1 MNRRLL
7 SGTLG
12 AIAFD
17 LDLSLLINLLV
28 TNIGMNNPP
37 QKIAYTTYTLITLN
51 LLIYALEIKLG
62 GSQSSFALDRLG
74 ALVPEKVL
82 AGEWWRLIGANFLHY
97 GSFHL
102 ATNMLSLFFIGRLI
116 ELSLGAKY
124 YLTIYLFSGVGSM
137 LTFSLLAF
145 RLGLSNAFLV
155 GASAAIM
162 GLIGAI
168 LAISLQIWLKKRY
181 SVTAKRR
188 LQQIILIIIIQFI
201 FDNLIPQ
208 VSFHAHLFGFIIGFL
223 ISSILVFIKFNLE
236 EV

>member
-1 MNRRLL
+1 MK
-7 SGTLG
+7 
-12 AIAFD
+12 
-17 LDLSLLINLLV
+17 
-28 TNIGMNNPP
+28 NPP
-37 QKIAYTTYTLITLN
+37 RRIAYTTYILITLN

-62 GSQSSFALDRLG
+62 GSQSSLTLDRLG
-74 ALVPEKVL
+74 ALIPKKVL

-116 ELSLGAKY
+116 ELSLGARY
-124 YLTIYLFSGVGSM
+124 YLTIYLVSGIGSM
-137 LTFSLLAF
+137 LTFTLLAF

-168 LAISLQIWLKKRY
+168 LAIFLQIWLKKRY
-181 SVTAKRR
+181 SIAAKRR

-201 FDNLIPQ
+201 FDNIIPQ
-208 VSFHAHLFGFIIGFL
+208 VSFHAHLFGFIIGFS
-223 ISSILVFIKFNLE
+223 ISNILVFIKFNLE

>member
-1 MNRRLL
+1 MK
-7 SGTLG
+7 
-12 AIAFD
+12 
-17 LDLSLLINLLV
+17 INHHR
-28 TNIGMNNPP
+28 
-37 QKIAYTTYTLITLN
+37 IAYTTYILIGLN
-51 LLIYALEIKLG
+51 LLVYAWEIRLG
-62 GSQSSFALDRLG
+62 GSQSSLALERLG
-74 ALVPEKVL
+74 ALIPEKVL

-137 LTFSLLAF
+137 LTFTLLAF
-145 RLGLSNAFLV
+145 RLGLDNAFLV

-162 GLIGAI
+162 GLIGGI

-181 SVTAKRR
+181 STTAKRR
-188 LQQIILIIIIQFI
+188 LQQISLIVIIQFI
-201 FDNLIPQ
+201 FDNIIPQ

-223 ISSILVFIKFNLE
+223 ISSVLVFIKFNLQE
-236 EV
+236 A

>member
-1 MNRRLL
+1 MN
-7 SGTLG
+7 SP
-12 AIAFD
+12 
-17 LDLSLLINLLV
+17 N
-28 TNIGMNNPP
+28 
-37 QKIAYTTYTLITLN
+37 QKIAYTTYILVGLN
-51 LLIYALEIKLG
+51 LLIYALEIRLG
-62 GSQSSFALDRLG
+62 GSQNFLALDRLG

-124 YLTIYLFSGVGSM
+124 YLTIYLFSGIGSM
-137 LTFSLLAF
+137 LTFTLLAF

-168 LAISLQIWLKKRY
+168 LAISLQVWLKKRH
-181 SVTAKRR
+181 SVTARRR
-188 LQQIILIIIIQFI
+188 LQQVIFVIILQFI
-201 FDNLIPQ
+201 FDNIIPQ

-223 ISSILVFIKFNLE
+223 ISSVLVFIKLNLQE
-236 EV
+236 A

>member
-1 MNRRLL
+1 MN
-7 SGTLG
+7 S
-12 AIAFD
+12 
-17 LDLSLLINLLV
+17 
-28 TNIGMNNPP
+28 TN
-37 QKIAYTTYTLITLN
+37 QRFAYTTYILIGLN
-51 LLIYALEIKLG
+51 LLIYALEIRLG
-62 GSQSSFALDRLG
+62 GSQNFWALDRLG

-137 LTFSLLAF
+137 LTFTLLAF
-145 RLGLSNAFLV
+145 RLGLSSAFLV

-168 LAISLQIWLKKRY
+168 LAISLQIWLKKRH
-181 SVTAKRR
+181 SATARRR
-188 LQQIILIIIIQFI
+188 LQQIILIIILQFI
-201 FDNLIPQ
+201 FDNIIPQ

-223 ISSILVFIKFNLE
+223 ISSVLVFIKFNLQE
-236 EV
+236 A

>member
-1 MNRRLL
+1 MKN
-7 SGTLG
+7 SQG
-12 AIAFD
+12 
-17 LDLSLLINLLV
+17 
-28 TNIGMNNPP
+28 
-37 QKIAYTTYTLITLN
+37 KIAYTTYILIALN

-62 GSQSSFALDRLG
+62 GSQNYLALERLG
-74 ALVPEKVL
+74 ALIPEKVL
-82 AGEWWRLIGANFLHY
+82 AGEWWRSIAANFLHY
-97 GSFHL
+97 GSIHL
-102 ATNMLSLFFIGRLI
+102 ATNMLALFFVGRLI

-124 YLTIYLFSGVGSM
+124 YLTIYLFSGIGSM

-145 RLGLSNAFLV
+145 RLGMNNAFLV

-188 LQQIILIIIIQFI
+188 LQQVILIVIVQFI
-201 FDNLIPQ
+201 FDNIIPQ

-223 ISSILVFIKFNLE
+223 ISSVLVFIKFNWE
-236 EV
+236 EA

>member
-1 MNRRLL
+1 MCIRD
-7 SGTLG
+7 S
-12 AIAFD
+12 
-17 LDLSLLINLLV
+17 
-28 TNIGMNNPP
+28 
-37 QKIAYTTYTLITLN
+37 AYTTYILIALN
-51 LLIYALEIKLG
+51 LLMYGVEIKFG
-62 GSQSSFALDRLG
+62 GSQNSIALERLG

-82 AGEWWRLIGANFLHY
+82 AGEWWRVVYANFLHY

-124 YLTIYLFSGVGSM
+124 YLTICFVSGIGSM

-145 RLGLSNAFLV
+145 QLGLSNVFLV

-162 GLIGAI
+162 GLIGAV
-168 LAISLQIWLKKRY
+168 LAISLQIWLRKRH

-188 LQQIILIIIIQFI
+188 LQQVILIIVIQFI

-208 VSFHAHLFGFIIGFL
+208 VSFHSHLFGFIIGFL
-223 ISSILVFIKFNLE
+223 ISSFLVSIKFKLKDAKY
-236 EV
+236 

>member
-1 MNRRLL
+1 MN
-7 SGTLG
+7 S
-12 AIAFD
+12 
-17 LDLSLLINLLV
+17 SQNK
-28 TNIGMNNPP
+28 IGV
-37 QKIAYTTYTLITLN
+37 AYTTYILIALN
-51 LLIYALEIKLG
+51 LIVYAVEIKFG
-62 GSQSSFALDRLG
+62 GSQNSIALERLG
-74 ALVPEKVL
+74 ALIPEKVL

-124 YLTIYLFSGVGSM
+124 YLTIYLCSGIGSM

-145 RLGLSNAFLV
+145 KLSLNNVFLV

-168 LAISLQIWLKKRY
+168 LAISLQIWLKKPH
-181 SVTAKRR
+181 SLTAKRR
-188 LQQIILIIIIQFI
+188 LQQVIIIIVIQFI

-208 VSFHAHLFGFIIGFL
+208 VSFHSHLFGFIIGFL
-223 ISSILVFIKFNLE
+223 ISNILVFIKFRLKE
-236 EV
+236 SR

>member
-1 MNRRLL
+1 MN
-7 SGTLG
+7 SPT
-12 AIAFD
+12 
-17 LDLSLLINLLV
+17 
-28 TNIGMNNPP
+28 P
-37 QKIAYTTYTLITLN
+37 KIAYTTYILISLN
-51 LLIYALEIKLG
+51 LLIYALEIRLG
-62 GSQSSFALDRLG
+62 GSQSSLALDRLG

-124 YLTIYLFSGVGSM
+124 YLTIYLLSGVGSM
-137 LTFSLLAF
+137 LTFTLLAF

-168 LAISLQIWLKKRY
+168 LAIALQIWLKNRH
-181 SVTAKRR
+181 SITARRR
-188 LQQIILIIIIQFI
+188 LQQIIFIIILQFI
-201 FDNLIPQ
+201 LDNIIPQ

-223 ISSILVFIKFNLE
+223 ISSVLVYIKLNLQE
-236 EV
+236 A

>member
-1 MNRRLL
+1 MN
-7 SGTLG
+7 SP
-12 AIAFD
+12 
-17 LDLSLLINLLV
+17 N
-28 TNIGMNNPP
+28 
-37 QKIAYTTYTLITLN
+37 QKIAYTTYILIGLN
-51 LLIYALEIKLG
+51 LLIYALEIRLG
-62 GSQSSFALDRLG
+62 GSQNSLALDRLG

-124 YLTIYLFSGVGSM
+124 YLTIYLFSGIGSM
-137 LTFSLLAF
+137 LTFTLLAF

-168 LAISLQIWLKKRY
+168 LAISLQVWLKKRH
-181 SVTAKRR
+181 SATARRR
-188 LQQIILIIIIQFI
+188 LQQIIFIIILQFI
-201 FDNLIPQ
+201 FDNIIPQ

-223 ISSILVFIKFNLE
+223 ISSVLVFIKLNLQQA
-236 EV
+236 